1 MNTTRLMH
9 THFASSAAV
18 TVTFARGAS
27 LARRASAL
35 VTTVPWRG
43 VVAMVDHPSA
53 APPA

>member
-1 MNTTRLMH
+1 MNTTRLMLP
-9 THFASSAAV
+9 HFASSAAV

-27 LARRASAL
+27 LALRAAAL

-43 VVAMVDHPSA
+43 VVALVDHPSA

>member
-9 THFASSAAV
+9 PYFASSAAV
-18 TVTFARGAS
+18 TVTSARGAS
-27 LARRASAL
+27 LARRAAAL

-43 VVAMVDHPSA
+43 VVALVDHPSA